1 MNKDAFLRALRGEL
15 AGMAP
20 DELESAMQYYEEYFA
35 EAGPER
41 EEEVLRELGTPQA
54 VAAQIR
60 VDITLRS
67 MKGPNPPSAKKGISA
82 VWKVLLAIFAAPIA
96 LPVAI
101 AVAVA
106 ALALVIAVAAVILA
120 ILITFIALLASGI
133 VIGVCSLPLF
143 GLSVSAGLFC
153 LGAGLLLTG
162 ASMLMIVLM
171 VLCART
177 GFRGI
182 AYLLNR
188 VNKKKRGQ
196 WA

>member
-1 MNKDAFLRALRGEL
+1 MNKDTFLRALRAEL
-15 AGMAP
+15 AGMPP
-20 DELESAMQYYEEYFA
+20 DELESAIQYYEEYFA

-41 EEEVLRELGTPQA
+41 EAEVLQELGTPQA

-60 VDITLRS
+60 VDITLRQ

-82 VWKVLLAIFAAPIA
+82 VWMVILAIFAAPIA

-106 ALALVIAVAAVILA
+106 ALALVIAVAAVLLA
-120 ILITFIALLASGI
+120 LLITFIALFGSGI
-133 VIGVCSLPLF
+133 IIGICSLALF
-143 GLSVSAGLFC
+143 GLSGAAGLFF

-171 VLCART
+171 ILCART

>member
-1 MNKDAFLRALRGEL
+1 MNKDTFLRALRAEL
-15 AGMAP
+15 AGMPP
-20 DELESAMQYYEEYFA
+20 DELESAIQYYEEYFA

-41 EEEVLRELGTPQA
+41 EAEVLQELGTPQA

-60 VDITLRS
+60 VDITLRQ

-82 VWKVLLAIFAAPIA
+82 VWMVILAIFAAPIA

-106 ALALVIAVAAVILA
+106 ALALVIAVAAVLLA
-120 ILITFIALLASGI
+120 LLITFIALFGSGI
-133 VIGVCSLPLF
+133 IIGICSLALF
-143 GLSVSAGLFC
+143 GLSGAAGFFF

-171 VLCART
+171 ILCART

-182 AYLLNR
+182 AYMLNR